1 LVYDAESKSIS
12 LNQSQITQVGSLDYL
27 QFSLLTSATD
37 SPGRLRWNEAAG
49 TLNLQMRD
57 GNVTLQVGQE
67 SVQLVKNLTASPIP
81 NGSAVR
87 VDGSSNGRISVVL
100 ADNTTPVGATAV
112 IGVTTQEIAAGAEG
126 YVTTYG
132 IVNDLNT
139 SSWAAG
145 APLYLNAGGGLTTTR
160 PTNGRIVQLGF
171 VVTSN
176 ATVGNIYVNPI
187 QNFEPIIGGVCTV
200 PGQTGSGV
208 YAWHNL
214 AGARWIVVCDY

>member
-1 LVYDAESKSIS
+1 L
-12 LNQSQITQVGSLDYL
+12 
-27 QFSLLTSATD
+27 
-37 SPGRLRWNEAAG
+37 
-49 TLNLQMRD
+49 
-57 GNVTLQVGQE
+57 
-67 SVQLVKNLTASPIP
+67 QLVKNLTASPIP

-100 ADNTTPVGATAV
+100 ADNDSPTGATAV
-112 IGVTTQEIAAGAEG
+112 IGITTQAMAAGAEG

-139 SSWAAG
+139 SAWAAG
-145 APLYLNAGGGLTTTR
+145 APLYLSTGGTLTTTR
-160 PTNGRIVQLGF
+160 PINGRIVQLGF

-176 ATVGNIYVNPI
+176 ATAGNIYVNPI
-187 QNFEPIIGGVCTV
+187 QNFEPIIGGICAV
-200 PGQTGSGV
+200 PGQTGSGI